1 MGEGQPVPRS
11 KEPEGIAQEIWA
23 LFAAYRAICQLI
35 GAGIDALGIPPER
48 ISFPHALAAATGT
61 IAAFH

>member
-1 MGEGQPVPRS
+1 VGEGQPVPRS

-35 GAGIDALGIPPER
+35 GAGIDALGIPPE
-48 ISFPHALAAATGT
+48 
-61 IAAFH
+61 